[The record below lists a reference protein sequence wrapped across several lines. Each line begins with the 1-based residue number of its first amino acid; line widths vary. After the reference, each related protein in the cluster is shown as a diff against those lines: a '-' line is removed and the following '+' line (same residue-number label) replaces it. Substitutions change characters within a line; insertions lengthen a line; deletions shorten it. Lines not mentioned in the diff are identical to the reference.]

1 MRASCARMPPARK
14 PVALRAANGHT
25 NGMEGFGRPTIA
37 KWGWLLWRLTR
48 RLWLRATLISL
59 LAVAAALIS
68 IVISP
73 YLPIGLSAKIGADA
87 VDHILNIIATSML
100 AVTTFS
106 LSTMVASY
114 SAASTSVTP
123 RATKLLIEDR
133 TTLNVLA
140 TFVGS
145 FLFSVV
151 GIVTLSMNAYGEQGR
166 VILFAVTILVILLI
180 VVTLLRWIDYLIRL
194 GRVGETTDEVEKA
207 ATQAMKARVDLPNLG
222 GVRWDDMKSL
232 PGNAQ
237 PVFSKRVGYVQHVDV
252 GAISSRAGEFGARV
266 YLGAL
271 PGTFADLHR
280 PIAWIAGAK
289 GDFDPATV
297 ASAFTI
303 ANERSF
309 DQDPRFGLCVLA
321 EIASRALSPGLNDPG
336 TAIDVIGRAVRVLS
350 VWAGSSEEEADP
362 RFANVYVPPILVD
375 ELFEDLMVPIS
386 RDGAQLAEVQ
396 IRLQKAYGAL
406 ACNGDNRFQAAALK
420 YSKISQQR
428 AEAALTSDFDL
439 KRVRAAAA
447 LVKARAKKNGGPA
460 PI

>member
-1 MRASCARMPPARK
+1 MD
-14 PVALRAANGHT
+14 T
-25 NGMEGFGRPTIA
+25 IERPTIA

-68 IVISP
+68 IAISP
-73 YLPIGLSAKIGADA
+73 YLPSGLSAKIGADA

-106 LSTMVASY
+106 LSTMVAAY

-194 GRVGETTDEVEKA
+194 GRVGETTEEVEKA
-207 ATQAMKARVDLPNLG
+207 AVLAMKARVNLPNLG
-222 GVRWDDMKSL
+222 GVPWNDMKLL
-232 PGNAQ
+232 PDNAQ
-237 PVFSKRVGYVQHVDV
+237 PVFAHRIGYVQHVDI
-252 GAISSRAGEFGARV
+252 GAISARAGEFGARV

-271 PGTFADLHR
+271 PGTFADLNR
-280 PIAWIAGAK
+280 PIAWVTGAK
-289 GDFDPATV
+289 GDFDPAHV

-350 VWAGSSEEEADP
+350 IWAGNSDEVPEP
-362 RFANVYVPPILVD
+362 RFANVFVPPILVD
-375 ELFEDLMVPIS
+375 ELFEDLMAPIS
-386 RDGAQLAEVQ
+386 RDGAGIAEVQ

-406 ACNGDNRFQAAALK
+406 ACIGDKRYQTAALK
-420 YSKISQQR
+420 YSKIALER
-428 AEAALTSDFDL
+428 AESTLTSTFDL

-447 LVKARAKKNGGPA
+447 LVKTRSKKNGRA
-460 PI
+460 ATR